1 MIPLAS
7 LLNFF
12 KVEICVTC
20 RLAFLRNLLRK
31 KTLLFILFLVFL
43 AFILTSKS
51 KPSKEI
57 GKENFKETGKFKSEH
72 KLCVVVPFRSRFN
85 QLIELVPH
93 LARFLRK
100 QQIRHQILVM
110 NQVDNYR
117 FNRASLINVGFLVSE
132 NIGCDY
138 IAMHD
143 VDLLPMSDEI
153 KYDYPKTGLMHLTAP
168 GLHPKY
174 NYPTFLGG
182 ILLITKHDFREVD
195 GMSNKV
201 CFKLLPTNCFL
212 IEGSIRN
219 RFNRQFRF

>member
-1 MIPLAS
+1 MFPLSS

-12 KVEICVTC
+12 KIEICVGC
-20 RLAFLRNLLRK
+20 KLAIAKHLLKK
-31 KTLLFILFLVFL
+31 KTVLFVLSLLFL

-51 KPSKEI
+51 RPPTKEKTKFHPS
-57 GKENFKETGKFKSEH
+57 SEH
-72 KLCVVVPFRSRFN
+72 KLCVVVPFRNRFN

-93 LARFLRK
+93 LSRFLRK

-110 NQVDNYR
+110 NQVDTFR
-117 FNRASLINVGFLVSE
+117 FNRASLVNVGFLISE
-132 NIGCDY
+132 NAACDY
-138 IAMHD
+138 IAIHD

-153 KYDYPKTGLMHLTAP
+153 KYDYPKDGLMHLTAP

-182 ILLITKHDFREVD
+182 ILLINGHDFRAVG

-201 CFKLLPTNCFL
+201 
-212 IEGSIRN
+212 
-219 RFNRQFRF
+219 

>member
-12 KVEICVTC
+12 KVDICITC
-20 RLAFLRNLLRK
+20 KLAILKNLLKK
-31 KTLLFILFLVFL
+31 KTILFVLFLLFL
-43 AFILTSKS
+43 ALILTSKS
-51 KPSKEI
+51 KPPRK
-57 GKENFKETGKFKSEH
+57 TGKFKSASEH
-72 KLCVVVPFRSRFN
+72 KLCVVVPFRNRFN

-93 LARFLRK
+93 LGRFLRK

-117 FNRASLINVGFLVSE
+117 FNRASLVNVGFLISE
-132 NIGCDY
+132 NSGCDY
-138 IAMHD
+138 IAIHD
-143 VDLLPMSDEI
+143 VDLLPMSDKI
-153 KYDYPKTGLMHLTAP
+153 QYDYPNGGLMHLTAP

-182 ILLITKHDFREVD
+182 ILLITGHDFRKVN

-201 CFKLLPTNCFL
+201 EIFSCRFLSGELPLTIVGDNCSP
-212 IEGSIRN
+212 IDD
-219 RFNRQFRF
+219 